1 MNVLVC
7 GNLPDDIMARISAVH
22 DVNGHPHDHPM
33 DRSDLLAAV
42 TDAHGLVCMIT
53 DTIDAPLLT
62 MATRLKMIA
71 NFGVGYNN
79 IDVDAATARG
89 IMVSNTPGVLT
100 DATADLA
107 MALILGIGRRIVEAD
122 RHTRD
127 GKFRFWAPFYFL
139 GHEVSG
145 KTLGIIGL
153 GRIGRAVARRAAGFK
168 MNIIYHNRRPI
179 APEQADRLGVRYASL
194 NDLLET
200 ADFISLHMP
209 LTSETHHMIG
219 SDELVRMKSS
229 AYLINTARGPV
240 VDEAA
245 LVESLQQR
253 RLAGAG
259 LDVYEHE
266 PALTPGLIDL
276 PNVVLLPHVGS
287 ATLETRRRM
296 ANLAVDNLLIGL
308 TGKLPPNC
316 INARQLGIGSTV

>member
-1 MNVLVC
+1 MKVLVC
-7 GNLPDDIMARISAVH
+7 GNLPDDILARIGAMH
-22 DVNGHPHDHPM
+22 DVQSHPYDRPM

-42 TDAHGLVCMIT
+42 THIHGLVCMIT
-53 DTIDAPLLT
+53 DIIDAPLLSKA
-62 MATRLKMIA
+62 MQLKMIA

-79 IDVDAATARG
+79 IDVEAATARG

-100 DATADLA
+100 EATADLA
-107 MALILGIGRRIVEAD
+107 MALILCIGRRIVEAD
-122 RHTRD
+122 RHTRG

-179 APEQADRLGVRYASL
+179 AQEQAERLGARYAPL

-209 LTSETHHMIG
+209 LTSETRHMIG
-219 SDELVRMKSS
+219 SGELARMKSS

-240 VDEAA
+240 VDETA
-245 LVESLQQR
+245 LVEALQQGG
-253 RLAGAG
+253 LAGAG

-266 PALTPGLIDL
+266 PALTPGLVEL

-287 ATLETRRRM
+287 ATLETRRHM
-296 ANLAVDNLLIGL
+296 ADLAVDNLLIGL
-308 TGKLPPNC
+308 SGRVPPNC
-316 INARQLGIGSTV
+316 INARQLGIGPAV